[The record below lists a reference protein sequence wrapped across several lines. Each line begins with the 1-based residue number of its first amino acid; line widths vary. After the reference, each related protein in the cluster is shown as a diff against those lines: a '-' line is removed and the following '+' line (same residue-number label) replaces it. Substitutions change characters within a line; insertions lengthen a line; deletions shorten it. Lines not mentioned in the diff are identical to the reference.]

1 MLAAFREWGVDAA
14 VRRFIGMFAFALWD
28 AGAGKL
34 YLVRDRLGI
43 KPLYLAH
50 RPGML
55 LFASELKALLAYP
68 DFPRELDRAALQY
81 FLEFQYVP
89 GPHAI
94 YRNVEK
100 VLPGHIVEIDGD
112 GKITDRLYW
121 DLFDHWGK
129 AEGRTRTG
137 GECEEELSDLLDSSI
152 RYRMISD
159 VPLGAF
165 LSGGIDSSLV
175 VALMRK
181 AASGPVKTFSIGF
194 RESRIRRVAARPC
207 GGGAPR
213 DGPPGEDLHPA
224 GGASAGPEN
233 PRCVRRA
240 VRRLVGYP
248 DDAGLGVHAA
258 TRHRQPV
265 GGWWGRAVLRVSHAT
280 RGSARE
286 TWCGEFRGSFGDRS
300 APSSPASRST
310 RCSAGRRASCT
321 TTPAEM
327 YFHTVGIFERRRLG
341 EIVPEVVDDAH
352 LSYFR
357 TFRDPRCGGIVER
370 AMATDIK
377 TYLVDDILTK
387 VDRASMAYSLE
398 ARVPLLD
405 HRIVEFAARLPMEH
419 KVHGGETKHLLR
431 KILYRHVPREMIDR
445 PKMGFGIP
453 VNRWLRNELRP
464 LLSRIPE
471 RGSRAQ
477 GGIPP
482 AGRGGARS
490 SGSTCRG
497 TGTTSTGCG
506 RCWSSRC
513 GWSATVRRP
522 DPRALPYSYPGQRLV
537 VQGRIIPQNPP
548 PRYRDR
554 RAATHRYGPN
564 GIAVFSPSPPFRI
577 ARIPPA
583 APRSAPKKIVAS
595 EPRHPMKAPIIAR
608 SLMSPPPIPSAPRT
622 FSYRKAVA

>member
-1 MLAAFREWGVDAA
+1 VCGIAGFLSTGAARPGEEVLHAMGDALAHRGPDASGTHLSPDGRVGLSHRRLSILDLSPTGAQPMYSEDGSLVLSFNGEVYNFREIRAELEGKGHAFRGGSDTEVMLAAFRQWGVEDA

-43 KPLYLAH
+43 KPLYLA
-50 RPGML
+50 RLPGML

-68 DFPRELDRAALQY
+68 GFPREVDRSALQY
-81 FLEFQYVP
+81 YLEFQYVP

-100 VLPGHIVEIDGD
+100 VLSGHIVEIGQH
-112 GKITDRLYW
+112 GEVTNRAYW

-129 AEGRTRTG
+129 GEGLTRTE
-137 GECEEELSDLLDSSI
+137 GEYEEELSDLLDSSI

-181 AASGPVKTFSIGF
+181 SASGPVKTFSIGF
-194 RESRIRRVAARPC
+194 RESGYDESPHARAVATYLGTDHHEKIC
-207 GGGAPR
+207 SPR
-213 DGPPGEDLHPA
+213 EAQAL
-224 GGASAGPEN
+224 
-233 PRCVRRA
+233 VRRIPDA
-240 VRRLVGYP
+240 YDEPFADSSAIPTMLVSEFTRQYVTVSLSGDGGDELFCGYP
-248 DDAGLGVHAA
+248 RYRWVRQGDMALRIPGFLRKPVASLLTRVPIHKVQRGAESILCDD
-258 TRHRQPV
+258 
-265 GGWWGRAVLRVSHAT
+265 
-280 RGSARE
+280 
-286 TWCGEFRGSFGDRS
+286 
-300 APSSPASRST
+300 
-310 RCSAGRRASCT
+310 
-321 TTPAEM
+321 PAEM

-341 EIVPEVVDDAH
+341 EIVPVMVDDTD
-352 LSYFR
+352 LPYYR

-419 KVHGGETKHLLR
+419 KVHGGGTKHLLR
-431 KILYRHVPREMIDR
+431 KILYRHVPRELIDR

-464 LLSRIPE
+464 LLSEYLCEDR
-471 RGSRAQ
+471 
-477 GGIPP
+477 
-482 AGRGGARS
+482 
-490 SGSTCRG
+490 
-497 TGTTSTGCG
+497 
-506 RCWSSRC
+506 
-513 GWSATVRRP
+513 VRREGFLRP
-522 DPRALPYSYPGQRLV
+522 EGVQRVVREHLSGRRDHQYRLWALLV
-537 VQGRIIPQNPP
+537 FAMWVE
-548 PRYRDR
+548 RYRP
-554 RAATHRYGPN
+554 T
-564 GIAVFSPSPPFRI
+564 S
-577 ARIPPA
+577 
-583 APRSAPKKIVAS
+583 
-595 EPRHPMKAPIIAR
+595 
-608 SLMSPPPIPSAPRT
+608 
-622 FSYRKAVA
+622 

>member
-1 MLAAFREWGVDAA
+1 MCGIAGFLSNGVARPRDEVLRAMGDAMTHRGPDASGTFLSADGRVGLSHRRLSILDLSPAGAQPMFSADGALVLSFNGEVYNFREIRADLEAKGHAFRGGSDTEVMLAAFREWGIDAA

-28 AGAGKL
+28 TGTRKL

-43 KPLYLAH
+43 KPLYLA
-50 RPGML
+50 RLPGML

-68 DFPRELDRAALQY
+68 DFPREVDRSALQY

-112 GKITDRLYW
+112 GKITDHAYW
-121 DLFDHWGK
+121 DLFDHLGK
-129 AEGRTRTG
+129 PEGRPRTV
-137 GECEEELSDLLDSSI
+137 EEYEEELSALLDSSI

-175 VALMRK
+175 VALMQK

-194 RESRIRRVAARPC
+194 RESGYDESPHARAVAAHLGTDHHEKIC
-207 GGGAPR
+207 TPR
-213 DGPPGEDLHPA
+213 EAQAL
-224 GGASAGPEN
+224 
-233 PRCVRRA
+233 VRRIPDA
-240 VRRLVGYP
+240 CDEPFADSSAIPTMLVSEFTRGHVTVSLSGDGGDELFCGYP
-248 DDAGLGVHAA
+248 RYAWVRQGNVVRGIPGFLRRPLCSLLSRVPIHKVQRGAESVLYDD
-258 TRHRQPV
+258 
-265 GGWWGRAVLRVSHAT
+265 
-280 RGSARE
+280 
-286 TWCGEFRGSFGDRS
+286 
-300 APSSPASRST
+300 
-310 RCSAGRRASCT
+310 
-321 TTPAEM
+321 PAEM

-352 LSYFR
+352 LPYFR

-419 KVHGGETKHLLR
+419 KVHRGGTKHLLR
-431 KILYRHVPREMIDR
+431 KILYRHVPGELIDR

-453 VNRWLRNELRP
+453 VNRWLRNDLRP
-464 LLSRIPE
+464 LLAEFLGEDR
-471 RGSRAQ
+471 
-477 GGIPP
+477 
-482 AGRGGARS
+482 
-490 SGSTCRG
+490 
-497 TGTTSTGCG
+497 
-506 RCWSSRC
+506 
-513 GWSATVRRP
+513 VRREGFLKP
-522 DPRALPYSYPGQRLV
+522 EGVERVVREHLSGRRDHQYRLWALLV
-537 VQGRIIPQNPP
+537 FAMWVE
-548 PRYRDR
+548 RYRP
-554 RAATHRYGPN
+554 T
-564 GIAVFSPSPPFRI
+564 S
-577 ARIPPA
+577 
-583 APRSAPKKIVAS
+583 
-595 EPRHPMKAPIIAR
+595 
-608 SLMSPPPIPSAPRT
+608 
-622 FSYRKAVA
+622 